1 MENAYETH
9 WGYFH
14 SAYSR
19 QRMPQAM
26 LLVGPLHCRI
36 DLFAIR
42 LAQLLFCKNP
52 VKKPCYECKDCLM
65 AGHKAHPDMNWLS
78 PEKAGASIKIEHI
91 RELQHSAFLGTQRA
105 PHRVI
110 VIEQT
115 ERLNVSSANALL
127 KILEEPPPSV
137 IFLLIAEQMS
147 TVLPTVI
154 SRCQVFRFSSHELS
168 DLNNLLAIG
177 SSYSPQSERG
187 QVILRAEALLD
198 GLIAVIEGTANPCFV
213 ASQWAQFELGS
224 VLWFLYLTYAQLNAM
239 WYVAAPVKGL
249 ASEQLTQLRSLLN
262 PLIIFDQVE
271 KINSYLKKIS
281 HNMNIN
287 NLLALENL
295 LLDLP
300 QKS

>member
-1 MENAYETH
+1 MSHDDETH
-9 WGYFH
+9 WRYFY

-19 QRMPQAM
+19 QRMPHAM

-36 DLFAIR
+36 DWFAIR
-42 LAQLLFCKNP
+42 VVQLLFCKNP

-65 AGHKAHPDMNWLS
+65 AGHRAHPDMNWLS
-78 PEKAGASIKIEHI
+78 PEKVGTSIKIEQI
-91 RELQHSAFLGTQRA
+91 RELQHSVFLGTQRA

-115 ERLNVSSANALL
+115 ERLNASSANALL

-154 SRCQVFRFSSHELS
+154 SRCHVLRFSSHERS

-177 SSYSPQSERG
+177 LSYSSQSERG
-187 QVILRAEALLD
+187 QVIGHAEVFLD
-198 GLIAVIEGTANPCFV
+198 SLIAVIEGVANPCFV
-213 ASQWAQFELGS
+213 ASQWAQFELES

-239 WYVAAPVKGL
+239 WYVAAPVQGL
-249 ASEQLTQLRSLLN
+249 ASEQLTRLSSLLN

-287 NLLALENL
+287 NVLALENL